1 MISKNIIQYLLLI
14 ILIIMSIFF
23 YKEYIESDENLSQKQ
38 NKIQKNDEKPFV
50 EENDEKPFVEENSET
65 SNIIENLRYVSKDL
79 LGNTYIIKAQSAEVQ
94 ENKIDQVQLFK
105 VLAKIIQQDNEIIYI
120 NSNFADYNK
129 TSNNTVFKDN
139 VNVKYGD
146 QSIDANIINLNFSKN
161 LIEIQEDVYFNNNN
175 AKIRADKIEL
185 NFESKKLKISMD
197 KQSENVE
204 IIGKY

>member
-1 MISKNIIQYLLLI
+1 MISKNIIQYLLLV

-50 EENDEKPFVEENSET
+50 EENNET

-105 VLAKIIQQDNEIIYI
+105 VLAKIIQQDDEIIYI

-129 TSNNTVFKDN
+129 TNNNTVFKDN

-185 NFESKKLKISMD
+185 NFESKKLRISMD

>member
-50 EENDEKPFVEENSET
+50 EENNET

-105 VLAKIIQQDNEIIYI
+105 VLAKIIQQDDEIIYI

-129 TSNNTVFKDN
+129 TNNNTVFKDN

>member
-105 VLAKIIQQDNEIIYI
+105 VLAKIIQQDDEIIYI

-129 TSNNTVFKDN
+129 TNNNTVFKDN

-185 NFESKKLKISMD
+185 NFESKKLRISMD

>member
-1 MISKNIIQYLLLI
+1 MISKNIIQYLLLV

-105 VLAKIIQQDNEIIYI
+105 VLAKIIQQDDEIIYI

-129 TSNNTVFKDN
+129 TNNNTVFKDN

-175 AKIRADKIEL
+175 AKIKADKIEL

>member
-1 MISKNIIQYLLLI
+1 MISKNIIQYLLLV

-38 NKIQKNDEKPFV
+38 NKIQKNDEKTFV
-50 EENDEKPFVEENSET
+50 EEKNET
-65 SNIIENLRYVSKDL
+65 SNTIENLRYISKDL

-105 VLAKIIQQDNEIIYI
+105 VLAKIIQQDDEIIYI

-129 TSNNTVFKDN
+129 TNNNTVFKDN

>member
-50 EENDEKPFVEENSET
+50 EENNET

-79 LGNTYIIKAQSAEVQ
+79 LGNTYIIKAQSAEVE

-105 VLAKIIQQDNEIIYI
+105 VLAKIIQQDDEIIYI

-129 TSNNTVFKDN
+129 TNNNTVFKDN